1 MYKGDPN
8 PVTGFPLRDLK
19 KDPYVRY
26 VDADIIKNRFK
37 SSGGSG
43 ITSSG
48 FGGATFRHNIYS
60 GNATK
65 MLAGDL
71 KPLRG
76 EIMRMEDEGVTMQ
89 AGCAPPETRRA
100 CSFRSDGYLDRKSTR
115 LNSSH

>member
-1 MYKGDPN
+1 MYLILSYVSFLFFKQKTAYEMRISDWSS
-8 PVTGFPLRDLK
+8 DLCSSDL

-26 VDADIIKNRFK
+26 VDADIIKNSFK

-43 ITSSG
+43 ITSYA

-76 EIMRMEDEGVTMQ
+76 EIMRMEIGRESCRGRVCQ
-89 AGCAPPETRRA
+89 
-100 CSFRSDGYLDRKSTR
+100 SV
-115 LNSSH
+115 

>member
-1 MYKGDPN
+1 MRISDWSSD
-8 PVTGFPLRDLK
+8 VCSSDL
-19 KDPYVRY
+19 
-26 VDADIIKNRFK
+26 
-37 SSGGSG
+37 
-43 ITSSG
+43 TSSG

-100 CSFRSDGYLDRKSTR
+100 CSFRRDGYLSTGLIR
-115 LNSSH
+115 TISARGSSCGVALQIGRAHV